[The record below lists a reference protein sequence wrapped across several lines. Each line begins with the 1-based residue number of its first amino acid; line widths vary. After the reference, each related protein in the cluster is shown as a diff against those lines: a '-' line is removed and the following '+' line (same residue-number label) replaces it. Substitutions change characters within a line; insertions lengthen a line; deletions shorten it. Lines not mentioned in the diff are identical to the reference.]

1 MKSFSRNILVLVILF
16 ISQLTSAQQVI
27 NAEYFWDADPGVG
40 SATPIA
46 ALDGSLDEAI
56 EDLFTSSVSIPTA
69 GLHTF
74 NIRIKGLDNT
84 WSNLFSYVINIG
96 SSTLNTRDVEV
107 IQAEYFWDT
116 DPGLGSA
123 TTILAFDGSL
133 DEAIEDLFNSA
144 VSVPSTGLHTFNI
157 RIKGLDNTWSNLF
170 SYVINVGSPTLI
182 SRDVEV
188 TQAEYYWD
196 TDPGAGSATPIL
208 AFDGNLDEAIES
220 LFDGG
225 IASPTAGFHTF
236 NLRVKGFDGSWS
248 STFAYVINVETQTLL
263 TRDVNV
269 TQAEYFWDT
278 DPGVGNG
285 AVLLALDGNLD
296 EAIESLFDGSV
307 SIPSN
312 GLHTFNVR
320 VRGFDGSWSTTFSYV
335 IDVGTPTLISR
346 GVKVIQA
353 EYFWDVDPGLGSG
366 SPILAL
372 DGNLD
377 EAVED
382 VFQNT
387 LTPTSI
393 GLHVF
398 NLRVKG
404 QENTWSTTF
413 KYIVD
418 VLDSNSY
425 SSINESI
432 CDGSSYTVPSG
443 DETYTVTGI
452 YSDTLPNANGFDSLI
467 TINLFVQPPS
477 FSTINPTACGSYLS
491 PEGNTYTSSGTYT
504 DVIQTMIGC
513 DSTITINLTIQPNS
527 FATLSESACDSYAS
541 PSGNYVWTSSGTYI
555 DTVPSAS
562 GCDSILTI
570 NLTINSAS
578 LTTQSITACD
588 SYTWAVNGST
598 YTTSGSY
605 QTILTNVEGCD
616 SIITLNLTVG
626 YSYTDVLTITA
637 CDSYFWA
644 ANGQTYTSSGSY
656 SISTFTGLGCDSI
669 STLNLTIGTNSVAT
683 QTITGCDNYVW
694 PLNGTSY
701 SASGTYTATIP
712 NSFGCDSVVTL
723 NLTINSSSVGAE
735 TITACDSYFWA
746 LNGNTY
752 TSSGMYSATLTN
764 AVGCDSTIT
773 LNLTINNS
781 YSNTSV
787 ITECG
792 SYVWPV
798 NGTTYSSSGLY
809 DLSLLTSAGCD
820 SILYLDLTIGSNT
833 TATINVSSCGAYTWP
848 LDGQLYANS
857 GSYVTTISNSNGCD
871 SIVQMNLTIN
881 LASSGTSNIVT
892 CESYTWSA
900 TGLNYTN
907 SGSYTA
913 TLSNTVGCDSI
924 ATLNLTITSG
934 SSSTSTISACNSY
947 FWSATGQTYSS
958 SGTYETT
965 LVSQAG
971 CDSTLTL
978 NLTVNTLNAMLF
990 QTDNV
995 LTASPSGGTYEW
1007 LNCTTGAPIVSETG
1021 QEFIAMTNGDY
1032 AVVVSLNGCSDT
1044 SNCVTVDN
1052 ADIDQHFLESISL
1065 YPNPTDGKFTL
1076 DFGDFKDN
1084 LTITLRDLRG
1094 RLLQSND
1101 YKNVESIDIFMEYP
1115 TGMYFV
1121 EITSDTEN
1129 AVLRVVLK

>member
-1 MKSFSRNILVLVILF
+1 MKNFSRNILVLMILF

-27 NAEYFWDADPGVG
+27 TAEYFWDTDPGVG

-96 SSTLNTRDVEV
+96 SPTLNTRNIEV

-123 TTILAFDGSL
+123 TPILAFDGSL

-157 RIKGLDNTWSNLF
+157 RIKGVDNSWSNLF

-182 SRDVEV
+182 SRNIEV

-208 AFDGNLDEAIES
+208 AFDGNLDEAIER

-225 IASPTAGFHTF
+225 IVSPTTGFHTF

-263 TRDVNV
+263 TRDIKV
-269 TQAEYFWDT
+269 TQAEYFWDI
-278 DPGVGNG
+278 DPGAGN
-285 AVLLALDGNLD
+285 ATVILALDGNLD
-296 EAIESLFDGSV
+296 EAIENLFDGSV

-312 GLHTFNVR
+312 GLHTFNIR
-320 VRGFDGSWSTTFSYV
+320 IRGFDGSWSSTFSYV

-346 GVKVIQA
+346 DIKVIQA

-372 DGNLD
+372 DGNLN
-377 EAVED
+377 EAVEN

-443 DETYTVTGI
+443 DETYTVAGT
-452 YSDTLPNANGFDSLI
+452 YSDTLPNVNGFDSLI

-477 FSTINPTACGSYLS
+477 FSTINPTACGVYLS

-504 DVIQTMIGC
+504 DVIPTMIGC
-513 DSTITINLTIQPNS
+513 DSTITINLTIQTNS
-527 FATLSESACDSYAS
+527 FASISESACDSYAS
-541 PSGNYVWTSSGTYI
+541 PSGNYIWMSSGTYI
-555 DTVPSAS
+555 DTIPSAS

-588 SYTWAVNGST
+588 SFTWPVNGNT

-616 SIITLNLTVG
+616 SIITLDLTIG
-626 YSYTDVLTITA
+626 YSYTDILTITA
-637 CDSYFWA
+637 CDNYFWA
-644 ANGQTYTSSGSY
+644 ANGQTYTSTGSY
-656 SISTFTGLGCDSI
+656 SITTFTSLGCDSI

-683 QTITGCDNYVW
+683 QTVTECDSYIW
-694 PLNGTSY
+694 PINGTSY
-701 SASGTYTATIP
+701 STSGSYTATIP

-723 NLTINSSSVGAE
+723 NLTINSSSVGSE
-735 TITACDSYFWA
+735 TITACDSYFWTVD
-746 LNGNTY
+746 GNTY
-752 TSSGMYSATLTN
+752 ASSGMYSATLTN
-764 AVGCDSTIT
+764 AIGCDSTVT

-781 YSNTSV
+781 YSNTDV

-792 SYVWPV
+792 NYVWPV
-798 NGTTYSSSGLY
+798 NGMTYSSSGLY
-809 DLSLLTSAGCD
+809 DLSLLTSEGCD

-833 TATINVSSCGAYTWP
+833 TATISVSSCGSYTWP

-857 GSYVTTISNSNGCD
+857 GSFVTTILNSAGCD

-881 LASSGTSNIVT
+881 SPSSGTSNIVT
-892 CESYTWSA
+892 CGSYTWSA

-913 TLSNTVGCDSI
+913 TLSNAAGCDSI

-934 SSSTSTISACNSY
+934 SSSSSTITACNSY
-947 FWSATGQTYSS
+947 FWSATGQTYSN

-965 LVSQAG
+965 LTSQAG
-971 CDSTLTL
+971 CDSILTL

-1007 LNCTTGAPIVSETG
+1007 LNCTTGAPIVGETG
-1021 QEFIAMTNGDY
+1021 QEFIAMTNSDY

-1044 SNCVTVDN
+1044 SDCVTVDN

-1065 YPNPTDGKFTL
+1065 YPNPTDGEFTL
-1076 DFGDFKDN
+1076 DLGEFKDN
-1084 LTITLRDLRG
+1084 LVITLRDVRG

-1101 YKNVESIDIFMEYP
+1101 YKNVKSIEMFIEYP

-1121 EITSDTEN
+1121 EITSNSEN
-1129 AVLRVVLK
+1129 AVLRLVLN